1 MENRSAEPVRFDLG
15 VEWALTMLG
24 GGGNPA
30 AFYRIGD
37 ERLSHDSSGER
48 ADVAE
53 IASGNTYIGLELT
66 TTVEPPADAWWSP
79 IETIS
84 NSEHGF
90 ERIYQGSA
98 LVCVWPLELAP
109 GERRTVSA
117 TCDRDVRR
125 PATGQP
131 KNSPPKASESKPRI
145 RGAEPA
151 RLRAARLPFGRPDQM
166 AQTTP
171 A

>member
-1 MENRSAEPVRFDLG
+1 MTVENRSAEPVRFDLG

-37 ERLSHDSSGER
+37 ESFLHDSTGARTGIGS
-48 ADVAE
+48 

-98 LVCVWPLELAP
+98 LVFVWPLELAP
-109 GERRTVSA
+109 NGTRTFSVRNVIA
-117 TCDRDVRR
+117 TTRD
-125 PATGQP
+125 
-131 KNSPPKASESKPRI
+131 
-145 RGAEPA
+145 
-151 RLRAARLPFGRPDQM
+151 RAAEELASDD
-166 AQTTP
+166 
-171 A
+171 